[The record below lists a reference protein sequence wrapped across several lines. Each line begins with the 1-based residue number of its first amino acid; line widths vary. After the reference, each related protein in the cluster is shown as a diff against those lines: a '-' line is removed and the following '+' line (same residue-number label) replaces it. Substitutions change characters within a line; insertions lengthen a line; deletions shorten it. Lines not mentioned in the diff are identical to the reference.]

1 MKLSIGK
8 IPYLNSVL
16 FYHEMESGNASRL
29 VSAGDYEFEL
39 LPLVPRQLSGA
50 AVESVVDAGPVP
62 LVTYWDIEDRYEPLD
77 FCIATPVKAY
87 SILLFSRK
95 PFDALGGASVGV
107 TKETSTSV
115 RLMSV
120 LLENVYKARPSQL
133 VPVDRSRNDAFL
145 LIGDEALRNRRGVD
159 GFPHIADLGQVWND
173 WTDLPFV
180 FARWVVRRGLDQ
192 SARNALIEVL
202 EGSLESGVERMDTI
216 VAPHAA
222 VVNMSVSEMRG
233 YLEEFHFRMA
243 EAEHEAVATFRRLDA
258 DIRRAGAATTPG

>member
-1 MKLSIGK
+1 MKLKIGK

-16 FYHEMESGNASRL
+16 FYHEMESGNANRL
-29 VSAGDYEFEL
+29 LPAGEYEFEL

-62 LVTYWDIEDRYEPLD
+62 SVTCWDIEDRYEPLD

-87 SILLFSRK
+87 SILLFSRR

-120 LLENVYKARPSQL
+120 LLENVYKARPSEL

-173 WTDLPFV
+173 WTGLPFV
-180 FARWVVRRGLDQ
+180 FARWVARRDLDE
-192 SARNALIEVL
+192 SARDALVEVL
-202 EGSLESGVERMDTI
+202 ERSLESGIERMDSI
-216 VAPHAA
+216 VKPHAA
-222 VVNMSVSEMRG
+222 EVDMSVSEMRG

-243 EAEHEAVATFRRLDA
+243 EAEHEAVAKFRRLDA
-258 DIRRAGAATTPG
+258 DVRRAGAAAMPG